1 MVCRQLGFTW
11 GVSIYIDIYTSPVYS
26 KENGINERERE
37 GFHCRNRQ
45 KCTNK
50 MFFALINLRER
61 SGNKNG
67 QSKETS
73 NIRYTRRTKTKQNI
87 AIFIEA
93 ELQLL
98 YLTISPPRDL
108 LDIRQLYIAT
118 SHCCHDAG

>member
-26 KENGINERERE
+26 KENGVNEEGRE

-67 QSKETS
+67 QSKETK

-87 AIFIEA
+87 AIFIDA
-93 ELQLL
+93 ELHLL

>member
-1 MVCRQLGFTW
+1 
-11 GVSIYIDIYTSPVYS
+11 
-26 KENGINERERE
+26 
-37 GFHCRNRQ
+37 
-45 KCTNK
+45 